1 MMRFRLLLI
10 GLVTILLAI
19 GGICNA
25 NEREFVSIMTC
36 GTAGSYYPVGGGI
49 ARIWQTFVPG
59 VNSTA
64 ESSGCS
70 VVNLRLIAKGEA
82 QAAICQNDAVY
93 FAHKGLHFFKDKP
106 EKNSRGI
113 AMLYG
118 EVLHVATNK
127 KSGFKSIS
135 DLKGKRIR
143 VGNPGS
149 IAVTNNMAILASY
162 GLNESNIE
170 VVKMSLADSFRAMK
184 DGDIDAL
191 IEVTGAPG
199 AGFIDLCSS
208 RDINFLPV
216 DMEHAIKIT
225 KSYPYLSAAVL
236 KQGTYNGIK
245 NDIPVLSLSCMLI
258 IDEKMDKDLVYN
270 MTKAIFDNIDILRET
285 HSKGKMIN
293 LETALNGMPVPL
305 HPGAAKFYREIN
317 MIQ

>member
-1 MMRFRLLLI
+1 MKSRFLLI
-10 GLVTILLAI
+10 GLVTFLLAI
-19 GGICNA
+19 GGFCNA
-25 NEREFVSIMTC
+25 NAREFVSIMTC

-49 ARIWQTFVPG
+49 ARIWQTFVAD

-106 EKNSRGI
+106 ETNSRGI
-113 AMLYG
+113 AMLYS
-118 EVLHVATNK
+118 ELLHVATNK

-135 DLKGKRIR
+135 DLKGKRVR

-149 IAVTNNMAILASY
+149 IAVTNNMAILNAY
-162 GLNESNIE
+162 GLNETNFKA
-170 VVKMSLADSFRAMK
+170 VKMSLADSFRAMK

-208 RDINFLPV
+208 RDIVFLPV
-216 DMEHAIKIT
+216 DMEHTKKIT
-225 KSYPYLSAAVL
+225 KSYPYLSTDVI
-236 KQGTYNGIK
+236 KKGTYNSIE

-258 IDEKMDKDLVYN
+258 IDEKVSTDLVYK

-293 LETALNGMPVPL
+293 LETALNGMPIPL
-305 HPGAAKFYREIN
+305 HPGAEKFYREKN
-317 MIQ
+317 MIK